1 MKHLLL
7 ALFILIWL
15 PAKAQEVA
23 GTSGVPTDP
32 TTATFIHKF
41 SLGLPMLNFD
51 YCYAPRNKGLLS
63 LPYGQGEYF
72 YNTKS
77 SVGYCL
83 PVTNGSTRLFS
94 LFYDNKWGVE
104 LYYASYGT
112 KLNPDPYQQYLSREL
127 TNYYI
132 TGSKDPVNKWF
143 SYYSGLLYGVTY
155 MFHYGKYMVEPKFL
169 MGFRSLDNAYTD
181 VYSFKERG
189 NNRYLNYTVTRES
202 LRNFNSSYHAQLNF
216 ARQFYGES
224 HYTKLEVGVKLEYMY
239 IPYHTRVA
247 ISQQAFGENES
258 TKAFDFKGSYHMCSI
273 GVYYAVYIVKKH
285 AVRVKKEH

>member
-155 MFHYGKYMVEPKFL
+155 
-169 MGFRSLDNAYTD
+169 
-181 VYSFKERG
+181 
-189 NNRYLNYTVTRES
+189 RYLNYTVTRES